1 MLFYGETLAD
11 DVATAEGRRAVQAEL
26 AHALMD
32 GPGIVVFTHAFDPAV
47 VDRASTVITS
57 LIAEQKARGVQTGDH
72 FAKPGSNDRLWSALE
87 KLAVTDPETFVDYFA
102 NDVVNLVSVAWLGP
116 NYQIVS
122 DPNVVNPG
130 GTAQTA
136 HRDYHLGFMDL
147 DLAAQFPAHVHR
159 LSPVL
164 TLQGAV
170 AHVDMPVETGP
181 TMYLP
186 HSQKYEPGYMAI
198 GLPEFQEYFEAHYV
212 QLPLEKGDAVFFNP
226 ALLHGAGTNR
236 TTDVKRMANLLQVS
250 SAFGRALGTVDTER
264 VAEAVYPTLLRPQG
278 GRRDRERPAQHHRR
292 GRRGLPVP
300 DEPGPRH
307 ADRLAEPGEP
317 GPARL
322 AGAGERLG
330 PGDVRRRAG
339 GTDRAPALVT
349 RPMTALRVGVIGAG
363 IMGADHANTLRRSR
377 PRCRGH
383 RGRGRRPRPGRSR
396 RREVGARACDDA
408 FALIADPDVDAVV
421 IASHDAVHAEQV
433 VAR

>member
-1 MLFYGETLAD
+1 MSERRTLVLLHLTDEFTSPTKESDVTAAPVRPGSVSSGGWLTRDDCDLDEFRAVVEVGTDPADHPHADRVERGVLFYGETLAD
-11 DVATAEGRRAVQAEL
+11 DVATPEGRRAVQAEL

-32 GPGIVVFTHAFDPAV
+32 GPGIVVFTRAFDPAV
-47 VDRASTVITS
+47 VDRATAVITS
-57 LIAEQKARGVQTGDH
+57 LIEEQKARGVQTGDH

-186 HSQKYEPGYMAI
+186 HSQKYLPGYLAI
-198 GLPEFQEYFEAHYV
+198 GLPQFQEYFEANYV

-226 ALLHGAGTNR
+226 ALLH
-236 TTDVKRMANLLQVS
+236 LS
-250 SAFGRALGTVDTER
+250 
-264 VAEAVYPTLLRPQG
+264 
-278 GRRDRERPAQHHRR
+278 
-292 GRRGLPVP
+292 
-300 DEPGPRH
+300 
-307 ADRLAEPGEP
+307 
-317 GPARL
+317 
-322 AGAGERLG
+322 
-330 PGDVRRRAG
+330 
-339 GTDRAPALVT
+339 
-349 RPMTALRVGVIGAG
+349 
-363 IMGADHANTLRRSR
+363 
-377 PRCRGH
+377 
-383 RGRGRRPRPGRSR
+383 
-396 RREVGARACDDA
+396 
-408 FALIADPDVDAVV
+408 LIH
-421 IASHDAVHAEQV
+421 I
-433 VAR
+433 